1 MKTIIENIKYKEIFS
16 LILFFLTIFVI
27 IKSSFFL
34 PIIISI
40 IITYFLYNIQ
50 TLLTKIKISNYIAFI
65 VTYSLFLTFFILI
78 LTIILPIIFK
88 QLANLFD
95 DLPIILQKIKI
106 LTYKYPSIFSIEQ
119 TNILFS
125 NITTYVQSIGKTL
138 ISASLISIAII
149 IKWTISI
156 FIIPILVLFLL
167 KDHKRILEWFDKIMP
182 EKMRFWKNIWI
193 EINKQIENYIRGKI
207 IEIIIITI
215 ANYILF
221 KIYKISYADLLSL
234 MVGLSVII
242 PYIGAIMIS
251 IPVILIAAVQLG
263 VSQEFLYLTLIYTL
277 IQLLDGNILVPL
289 LFSEAVNL
297 HPISIII
304 SVIVFGATLNIY
316 GVFFAIPFAIVIKA
330 IINIHLKH

>member
-289 LFSEAVNL
+289 LF
-297 HPISIII
+297 
-304 SVIVFGATLNIY
+304 
-316 GVFFAIPFAIVIKA
+316 
-330 IINIHLKH
+330 

>member
-1 MKTIIENIKYKEIFS
+1 MKNILENIKYKEILS
-16 LILFFLTIFVI
+16 LILFFLTIIII

-50 TLLTKIKISNYIAFI
+50 KLLTKVNISNSISFFI
-65 VTYSLFLTFFILI
+65 TYSLFLTFFILI
-78 LTIILPIIFK
+78 LTILLPIIFK

-167 KDHKRILEWFDKIMP
+167 KDHKKILEWFNKIMP

-193 EINKQIENYIRGKI
+193 EINTQIENYIRGKI

-221 KIYKISYADLLSL
+221 KIYKISYADLLSI
-234 MVGLSVII
+234 MVGVSVII
-242 PYIGAIMIS
+242 PYIGAIMVS
-251 IPVILIAAVQLG
+251 IPVILISAVQLG
-263 VSQEFLYLTLIYTL
+263 ISQEFLYITIIYTT

-304 SVIVFGATLNIY
+304 SVIVFGSTLNIY